1 MALPDYLQE
10 AGKDFAKQLTA
21 QTAAPIDTG
30 QFTGRQF
37 VAGEDPLQTQAINL
51 ATQGIGGF
59 QPFLT
64 SAQQAVTQ
72 GGQTLGQVG
81 QTLGQV
87 GQDISGLG
95 QFMGTGAGTGA
106 GSIAA
111 FQSPYQQAVIDES
124 LRQFDDSRQAGMQNI
139 SDLAYKTGAFGGGRQ
154 GALEGQFM
162 ADTALGRAGLE
173 AQLRA
178 QGFADAAAR
187 RAGAFNQQQTL
198 GTQRSA
204 LANQQA
210 ALANQQAGLA
220 NQQFGLSNFQQ
231 AGRAADIANLG
242 QLGAFRQGLTQSQ
255 LAADQQA
262 AQTAAFEPFQRLD
275 RYGAGL
281 TGLAGGV
288 GGQQFQAPATPSPF
302 STALSTALGIGG
314 LFGKFR

>member
-1 MALPDYLQE
+1 MALPDYLE
-10 AGKDFAKQLTA
+10 ETAKDYAKQLTA
-21 QTAAPIDTG
+21 ATSAPIDTSK
-30 QFTGRQF
+30 FTGRQF

-64 SAQQAVTQ
+64 SAQQAITQ
-72 GGQTLGQVG
+72 GG

-124 LRQFDDSRQAGMQNI
+124 LRQFDRSREGGLQQI
-139 SDLAYKTGAFGGGRQ
+139 SDAASQFGAFGGGRQ

-173 AQLRA
+173 AQLRQ
-178 QGFADAAAR
+178 QGFADAVAR
-187 RAGAFNQQQTL
+187 RGQAFGQQQAL
-198 GTQRSA
+198 GAQRA
-204 LANQQA
+204 QLAA
-210 ALANQQAGLA
+210 QQAGLA
-220 NQQFGLSNFQQ
+220 GQQFGLSNFQRQ
-231 AGRAADIANLG
+231 NLAGDVANLG
-242 QLGAFRQGLTQSQ
+242 QLGAFRQGLEQSQ
-255 LAADQQA
+255 LTADQQA
-262 AQTAAFEPFQRLD
+262 AQTAAFEPFTRLD
-275 RYGAGL
+275 RFGAGI

-288 GGQQFQAPATPSPF
+288 GGQQFQAPAAPSPLGT
-302 STALSTALGIGG
+302 SLSTALGIGG

>member
-21 QTAAPIDTG
+21 QTAVPIDTG

-51 ATQGIGGF
+51 ATQGIGSF
-59 QPFLT
+59 QPFLQG
-64 SAQQAVTQ
+64 AQQAVTQ
-72 GGQTLGQVG
+72 GAQTLGQA
-81 QTLGQV
+81 

-95 QFMGTGAGTGA
+95 QFMGSGAGTGA
-106 GSIAA
+106 GSIADFTSP
-111 FQSPYQQAVIDES
+111 FQQQVIDES
-124 LRQFDDSRQAGMQNI
+124 LRQFDQSRQTGLQNI
-139 SDLAYKTGAFGGGRQ
+139 SDIAVAQGAFGGGRQ
-154 GALEGQFM
+154 GALEGQFL

-187 RAGAFNQQQTL
+187 RQTAFNQQQ
-198 GTQRSA
+198 Q
-204 LANQQA
+204 LANA
-210 ALANQQAGLA
+210 RAGLA
-220 NQQFGLSNFQQ
+220 GQQFGLSNFQRQ
-231 AGRAADIANLG
+231 NLAGDVANLG

-262 AQTAAFEPFQRLD
+262 AQTAAFEPFTRLD
-275 RYGAGL
+275 RFGAGI

-288 GGQQFQAPATPSPF
+288 GGPQFQAPATPSPF

>member
-21 QTAAPIDTG
+21 QTAVPLDTG

-37 VAGEDPLQTQAINL
+37 VAAEDPLQTQAINL

-64 SAQQAVTQ
+64 TAQQAVTQ
-72 GGQTLGQVG
+72 GG

-95 QFMGTGAGTGA
+95 QFMGSGAGTGA
-106 GSIAA
+106 GSIQDFTSP
-111 FQSPYQQAVIDES
+111 FQQQVIDES
-124 LRQFDDSRQAGMQNI
+124 LRQFDESRQSGLQNI
-139 SDLAYKTGAFGGGRQ
+139 SDMAVAQGAFGGGRQ
-154 GALEGQFM
+154 GALEGQFL

-187 RAGAFNQQQTL
+187 RGQAFGQQQAL
-198 GTQRSA
+198 GAQRA
-204 LANQQA
+204 QLAA
-210 ALANQQAGLA
+210 QQAGLA
-220 NQQFGLSNFQQ
+220 GQQFGLSNFQQ
-231 AGRAADIANLG
+231 AGRAADISNLG
-242 QLGAFRQGLTQSQ
+242 QLGAFRQGISQSQ

-262 AQTAAFEPFQRLD
+262 AQAAAFEPFQRLD
-275 RYGAGL
+275 RFGAGITSL
-281 TGLAGGV
+281 SGGV
-288 GGQQFQAPATPSPF
+288 GAPQYEAPAAPSPF